1 MSREYKVVVK
11 SVDSGT
17 KLVWVLILFHLSV
30 NSLSVVEASDKGG
43 PLEKGMAKP
52 LQYSCLENPHEQR
65 SLAGYS
71 PWGCRELDTT
81 ERLSTA

>member
-43 PLEKGMAKP
+43 PLEKGMAKHFCILTLRTP
-52 LQYSCLENPHEQR
+52 
-65 SLAGYS
+65 
-71 PWGCRELDTT
+71 
-81 ERLSTA
+81 

>member
-52 LQYSCLENPHEQR
+52 LQYSCLENPMNSMKRQKYRTQKDEPPPGQ
-65 SLAGYS
+65 
-71 PWGCRELDTT
+71 
-81 ERLSTA
+81 

>member
-11 SVDSGT
+11 TVDSGT
-17 KLVWVLILFHLSV
+17 KLVWILILFHLSV

-52 LQYSCLENPHEQR
+52 LQYSCLENPMNSMKRQKYMTQKDEPPPGQ
-65 SLAGYS
+65 
-71 PWGCRELDTT
+71 
-81 ERLSTA
+81 

>member
-52 LQYSCLENPHEQR
+52 LQYSCLENPMNSMKRQKYMTQKDEPPPGQ
-65 SLAGYS
+65 
-71 PWGCRELDTT
+71 
-81 ERLSTA
+81 